1 MIFTLVP
8 ILGQALR
15 SDFMDEK
22 LKNAMK
28 KAIEE
33 GRLMVEKS
41 KTGMEIQYFEDEETG
56 IWYPMFKLSEE
67 MEINKDEIPYGVM
80 WKEYLIENKNH
91 EIVSLIMTGEL
102 GKRMIEIQQ
111 IAENYK
117 QKIIDEL
124 LQKQPMPDS
133 SKTLERASHLN
144 NIYQIA
150 EEMTIKDIVESIV

>member
-33 GRLMVEKS
+33 GRLMIEKS

-56 IWYPMFKLSEE
+56 IWYPMFKLPEE
-67 MEINKDEIPYGVM
+67 MEINKDEIPL
-80 WKEYLIENKNH
+80 E
-91 EIVSLIMTGEL
+91 S
-102 GKRMIEIQQ
+102 
-111 IAENYK
+111 
-117 QKIIDEL
+117 IDLNMHREL
-124 LQKQPMPDS
+124 LILDRN
-133 SKTLERASHLN
+133 EE
-144 NIYQIA
+144 IYFFTPIILYILR
-150 EEMTIKDIVESIV
+150 EVVK

>member
-33 GRLMVEKS
+33 GRLMIEKS

-56 IWYPMFKLSEE
+56 IWYPMFKLPEE

-91 EIVSLIMTGEL
+91 EIVSLIMT
-102 GKRMIEIQQ
+102 
-111 IAENYK
+111 
-117 QKIIDEL
+117 II
-124 LQKQPMPDS
+124 
-133 SKTLERASHLN
+133 
-144 NIYQIA
+144 
-150 EEMTIKDIVESIV
+150 